1 MPKGIALINYRDFI
15 NGRVSTL
22 LSPHIPT
29 FIFSLINL
37 GILYWALKK
46 FLFKPVTEFMENRT
60 KSIEENIQNAK
71 DKNAEAD
78 KMKKE
83 YEEQLLTARGQV
95 GDLIKEA
102 RERATKEYEGIL
114 AQAREDSQAM
124 LDKAR
129 ADIENERQQMI
140 KTIKNEVA
148 SLALAAASK
157 VIEANM
163 DNDRNRAIVEKFIDE
178 EGAA

>member
-1 MPKGIALINYRDFI
+1 M
-15 NGRVSTL
+15 

-46 FLFKPVTEFMENRT
+46 VLFKPVTEFMENRT
-60 KSIEENIQNAK
+60 KNIEDNIQNAK
-71 DKNAEAD
+71 QKNAEAD
-78 KMKKE
+78 KLKKD
-83 YEEQLLTARGQV
+83 YEDQLHTAKGQV
-95 GDLIKEA
+95 DSLIKEA
-102 RERATKEYEGIL
+102 RERATKEYDGIL
-114 AQAREDSQAM
+114 AQAKADSQAM
-124 LDKAR
+124 LDRAR

-140 KTIKNEVA
+140 KSIKNEVA

-163 DNDRNRAIVEKFIDE
+163 DTDKNRAIVEKFIDE

>member
-1 MPKGIALINYRDFI
+1 
-15 NGRVSTL
+15 VSTL

-46 FLFKPVTEFMENRT
+46 LLFKPVTEFMENRT
-60 KSIEENIQNAK
+60 KSIEDNIQNAK
-71 DKNAEAD
+71 QKNAEAD
-78 KMKKE
+78 KLKKD
-83 YEEQLLTARGQV
+83 YEDQLLTARGQV
-95 GDLIKEA
+95 DSLIKEA
-102 RERATKEYEGIL
+102 REKATKEYEGIL
-114 AQAREDSQAM
+114 AQAKEDSQTM
-124 LDKAR
+124 LEKAR

-140 KTIKNEVA
+140 KSIRNEVA

-163 DNDRNRAIVEKFIDE
+163 DNDKNRAIVEKFIDE